1 MLGHRDFLLQWLVL
15 LLLLLLLV
23 VVVLLLLVLLLV
35 LPLLLHA
42 ESAGLLEETNWPCR
56 RMAAV
61 PDTDTKVVRSAEWQ
75 KGG

>member
-1 MLGHRDFLLQWLVL
+1 M
-15 LLLLLLLV
+15 
-23 VVVLLLLVLLLV
+23 LLLLVLLLV